1 MKSKALTNP
10 LPDRAAE
17 SQVETFDVKLGD
29 V

>member
-10 LPDRAAE
+10 LPDTVAE
-17 SQVETFDVKLGD
+17 SQVETLGVKLGD